1 MHKIVANLHL
11 NDRADPGEA
20 EDHHPNER
28 AIPQPEEIRLIGRL
42 WIMGWF
48 LGNGDTF
55 EQRMGLVSRQDRRLA
70 FLDRVAR
77 DRMSLL
83 KTNGGGLNIRQEI
96 KIFVVFILASFSFA
110 NLFLAANET
119 DLFNPLY
126 HFVPKLVLN
135 PEP

>member
-1 MHKIVANLHL
+1 MLNPVFCSVA
-11 NDRADPGEA
+11 PQY
-20 EDHHPNER
+20 PNED
-28 AIPQPEEIRLIGRL
+28 AL
-42 WIMGWF
+42 
-48 LGNGDTF
+48 
-55 EQRMGLVSRQDRRLA
+55 EQRMGFLSRQDRRLA